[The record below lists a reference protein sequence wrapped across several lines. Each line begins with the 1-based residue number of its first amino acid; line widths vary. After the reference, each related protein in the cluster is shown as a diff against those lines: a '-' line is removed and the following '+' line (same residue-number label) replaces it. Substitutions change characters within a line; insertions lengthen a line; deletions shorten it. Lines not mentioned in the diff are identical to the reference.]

1 MRTSN
6 FVQATTALQDFQLMT
21 VDSAGAETPFDA
33 TGIGSGSTAVFTV
46 TLILTSVATGTAV
59 DTVGDVAW
67 LNPLAGTVRY
77 TPDSGDLT
85 AAGSP
90 YNARWKVVDAN
101 SLAAFFPD
109 GIADR
114 WVVRL

>member
-1 MRTSN
+1 MRTDN
-6 FVQATTALQDFQLMT
+6 FVQATTATQDFQLVT
-21 VDSAGAETPFDA
+21 IDTLGAETPFDA
-33 TGIGSGSTAVFTV
+33 TGGLGGGAVYTV
-46 TLILTSVATGTAV
+46 TLVLTSVPLGTTV

-67 LNPLAGTVRY
+67 LSPADGTVRY
-77 TPDSGDLT
+77 APDAGDLL

-90 YNARWKVVDAN
+90 YNARWRVVDGN
-101 SLAAFFPD
+101 GLADFFPD